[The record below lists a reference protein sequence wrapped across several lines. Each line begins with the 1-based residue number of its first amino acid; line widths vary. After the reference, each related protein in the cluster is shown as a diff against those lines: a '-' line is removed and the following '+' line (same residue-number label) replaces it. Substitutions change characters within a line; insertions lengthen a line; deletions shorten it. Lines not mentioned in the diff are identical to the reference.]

1 MCQSVLPQAADRWK
15 LKQHGRE
22 RQGKGGRG
30 HSAAAQRT
38 QEPGWQ
44 PNPADPEASL
54 ETGRRQ
60 ERSNGTPPS
69 LDNKA
74 AEEM

>member
-1 MCQSVLPQAADRWK
+1 MEIKAAWE
-15 LKQHGRE
+15 GE
-22 RQGKGGRG
+22 AGKRCHRTAG
-30 HSAAAQRT
+30 QRT

-60 ERSNGTPPS
+60 EGSNGTPPS
-69 LDNKA
+69 RDNKA
-74 AEEM
+74 AEEMWTI